1 MPRSRSKHKF
11 ARTLLLQCSNHYK
24 TADKNIPHV
33 IAWGFVLLGIGNL
46 LFSMPHFLTDEYV
59 GGDKVTDI
67 CPLED
72 ACGDQTQSN
81 NLQPWIV
88 VFIIAQ
94 MLHGIGSTPLYT
106 LGFSFLEDSTKR

>member
-1 MPRSRSKHKF
+1 M
-11 ARTLLLQCSNHYK
+11 
-24 TADKNIPHV
+24 
-33 IAWGFVLLGIGNL
+33 LLGVGNL
-46 LFSMPHFLTDEYV
+46 LFSMPHFWTDAYI

-67 CPLED
+67 CPLDDNCDHVES
-72 ACGDQTQSN
+72 T

-106 LGFSFLEDSTKR
+106 IGFSFLEDSTKRSV